1 MLFQNPHAAWRY
13 GPTACAV
20 ALLIPGALGAA
31 PTLAIPAA
39 PTAREIVE
47 RQLAAPPIHREPIS
61 GEEASRIRDV
71 YMSRIGKKL
80 EPQQDLPGS
89 RAGS

>member
-1 MLFQNPHAAWRY
+1 MPFDNPHATWRR
-13 GPTACAV
+13 GAMAGAA
-20 ALLIPGALGAA
+20 ALLIPATVCAA
-31 PTLAIPAA
+31 PPALIPAA

-47 RQLAAPPIHREPIS
+47 RQLAAPPVHHEPIS
-61 GEEASRIRDV
+61 GEEASRIREL